1 MANGTCLTTNECEF
15 DDDGF
20 VTKGVCS
27 DETEELLTL
36 REECAFVYLQQKE
49 FILQTILRSL
59 LINMCRI
66 EVVITLIQNTSPD
79 QRASSETISER
90 LLPLEAVTEFAD
102 ATLVTDLNL
111 GNTYLNLL

>member
-1 MANGTCLTTNECEF
+1 MCKTQLIRLSEF

-20 VTKGVCS
+20 ITKGVCS
-27 DETEELLTL
+27 DETEELLVL

-59 LINMCRI
+59 LLNMCRI
-66 EVVITLIQNTSPD
+66 EVVTTLIQNTSPN
-79 QRASSETISER
+79 QRSSSER
-90 LLPLEAVTEFAD
+90 LVPLEAVNEFAD

-111 GNTYLNLL
+111 GKY

>member
-111 GNTYLNLL
+111 GKIK